1 MSDAERRLSHSE
13 REAAI
18 AALQAHLTAGRLD
31 SSEYEDR
38 AVRARQARTR
48 ADLAPLFTDL
58 PQPGPRWDED
68 DSISATAPD
77 QPGPGVA
84 GPPRPATAAPV
95 PGPAPERHGGL
106 LPEPW
111 GAWVMSL
118 TPIAALVLFF
128 GTGYHW
134 QWFLAVPV
142 AGLIVYGPEGRSGDR
157 GGSRSARDRDRR
169 RGR

>member
-1 MSDAERRLSHSE
+1 MSDAERRISTSE

-31 SSEYEDR
+31 SGEYEDR
-38 AVRARQARTR
+38 AVLARQARIR
-48 ADLAPLFTDL
+48 ADLGPLFADL

-68 DSISATAPD
+68 DSISSA
-77 QPGPGVA
+77 
-84 GPPRPATAAPV
+84 
-95 PGPAPERHGGL
+95 GPAPTRPAATTPEAATPAGPAAAATPVRHGGL

-118 TPIAALVLFF
+118 TPFAALLLFF
-128 GTGYHW
+128 ATGYHW
-134 QWFLAVPV
+134 QWFLAIPI
-142 AGLIVYGPEGRSGDR
+142 AGLIVYGPEGRHGDR
-157 GGSRSARDRDRR
+157 GGSRSARDRR